1 MDLPQCIGFQHS
13 PGIVSQTWPANDV
26 SSLLLEAG
34 SCMIVTGDGA
44 EADGLLDGVEAAF
57 NRRAR
62 VRTTA
67 KHYRNTTSLSL
78 RRSQQRSSE
87 HVIACVLS
95 GFLKIV
101 VLKLMGTYGAGL
113 KAMERI

>member
-44 EADGLLDGVEAAF
+44 EANGALDGVESPL
-57 NRRAR
+57 NIRAR

-67 KHYRNTTSLSL
+67 RHYTVSF
-78 RRSQQRSSE
+78 Q
-87 HVIACVLS
+87 
-95 GFLKIV
+95 
-101 VLKLMGTYGAGL
+101 
-113 KAMERI
+113 